1 MKTAISIPDG
11 LLERANR
18 FAQRIGMSRS
28 ELLQAALLEYLA
40 RHAPD
45 TVTATMNRA
54 VETAGESAEA
64 FVEAASHTVLEL
76 VEW

>member
-1 MKTAISIPDG
+1 VKTAISIPDG
-11 LLERANR
+11 LFERANR
-18 FAQRIGMSRS
+18 FAQRIGKSRS
-28 ELLQAALLEYLA
+28 QIFQDALREYLA

-45 TVTATMNRA
+45 EVTAAMNRA

-64 FVEAASHTVLEL
+64 FVAVASRRVLEL